1 MYKIFLIGTSDNG
14 LSLQS
19 QTLLGQCTL
28 LVGTDRLQNLVEQ
41 FNGRRI
47 PVAPLATAF
56 NTIKEALKTGNVAIL
71 ASGDPLFYGIGKR
84 VLAEFGEARVEIHP
98 ALSAVQRAAARFKI
112 VWDDSRIISLHGR
125 SHHHIP
131 GLLLTGHKTF
141 VFTDRTS
148 SPDVLA
154 RQILNYLQSID
165 ATGLADS
172 LTVHVAEDL
181 DLESEK
187 IFKGSLSQAVKR
199 TFSPLNIFC
208 LSRKNVYP
216 PETEETEKPASLG
229 LTEEE
234 ISHSRGLITKS
245 EVRAVTLHQLRLPRT
260 GVFWDVGGGS
270 GSISIEAARAN
281 PGLTVYTIEH
291 KVEELENIKE
301 NIRRYHCFNVVPV
314 FGRAPEMLQDLPA
327 PDRVFIG
334 GSSGALRE
342 IIHLA
347 AARLP
352 EKHGRLVV
360 NGVIEKTTR
369 IAPAAMAECG
379 LSVSCSHVRVS
390 RSAFG
395 DEHEK
400 NTQHFNPITVM
411 TGIK

>member
-14 LSLQS
+14 LVLQS

-28 LVGTDRLQNLVEQ
+28 LVGTERLQNLVEQ

-56 NTIKEALKTGNVAIL
+56 SATREALQTGNVAIL

-84 VLAEFGEARVEIHP
+84 ILEEFGCDRVEIHP

-112 VWDDSRIISLHGR
+112 SWDDGRIISLHGR

-131 GLLLTGHKTF
+131 GLLLLHHKAF
-141 VFTDRTS
+141 VFTDKNN
-148 SPDVLA
+148 SPDIIA
-154 RQILNYLQSID
+154 RKILNYLELIGDKGQI
-165 ATGLADS
+165 GKNLR
-172 LTVHVAEDL
+172 VHVVEDI

-187 IFKGSLSQAVKR
+187 IFRGSLAETGKR
-199 TFSPLNIFC
+199 RFSALNIFC
-208 LSRKNVYP
+208 LTR
-216 PETEETEKPASLG
+216 EKKTQSGLLHREFGLG
-229 LTEEE
+229 LTEDE
-234 ISHSRGLITKS
+234 ICHSRGLITKS

-270 GSISIEAARAN
+270 GSISIEAARTN

-291 KVEELENIKE
+291 KMEELENIKE
-301 NIRRYHCFNVVPV
+301 NIRRFHCFNVVPV

-334 GSSGALRE
+334 GSSGALRQ
-342 IIHLA
+342 IIHIA
-347 AARLP
+347 AAQLP
-352 EKHGRLVV
+352 EKGRLVV

-369 IAPAAMAECG
+369 TAPAAMAECG
-379 LSVSCSHVRVS
+379 LSVSRSLIRVS
-390 RSAFG
+390 RSTFG
-395 DEHEK
+395 DENDN
-400 NTQHFNPITVM
+400 NTQHFNPITVI
-411 TGIK
+411 TGKK